1 MATNPIL
8 SVEISPPH
16 RCYEVQSE
24 KQRLLEAMK
33 RDFMTL
39 NWQHQTA
46 QRLSDTLFKRAI
58 SQHGDEYIDRTGFPK
73 AGIRG
78 PFSPFSVD
86 TWTTVT
92 WSDFSFGQFG

>member
-1 MATNPIL
+1 MAVNPIL

-16 RCYEVQSE
+16 QCYEVQSE
-24 KQRLLEAMK
+24 KKRLLEAMK
-33 RDFMTL
+33 RDFLTL
-39 NWQHQTA
+39 NWQHQTV

-86 TWTTVT
+86 T
-92 WSDFSFGQFG
+92 